1 MEYPLARQHHVVS
14 HVAAQTILMV
24 VLVSVFLSVAGS
36 LSSIAFSAATA
47 TVVGQNIGAGKLERA
62 RRAAHLAGWAA
73 FLGLTALG
81 LLFWPSAHATARLLV
96 PQSQRKR
103 RGPQGRRWR

>member
-1 MEYPLARQHHVVS
+1 MEYPLAREHHMVS

-24 VLVSVFLSVAGS
+24 VLVSAM
-36 LSSIAFSAATA
+36 A
-47 TVVGQNIGAGKLERA
+47 TVAGQNIGAGKLERA
-62 RRAAHLAGWAA
+62 QRAAHLAGWSA

-81 LLFWPSAHATARLLV
+81 LLFWPFAHATARLLV